1 MLVWKEFNGFFII
14 TNRSQWISRLFY
26 GGQGKLSPRTSR

>member
-1 MLVWKEFNGFFII
+1 MLVWKELSADFVTQARFP
-14 TNRSQWISRLFY
+14 WVPRLFY